1 MQLVLHTNT
10 LFIIEICLLIG
21 RCSDDVLTVSAQLD
35 QMIQLLQLEISSGN
49 NNSETRILDT
59 ILSDSDNIL
68 AQVNPHSKI
77 CYLTGIFV
85 FSDCWL
91 GQKSSMW

>member
-1 MQLVLHTNT
+1 MLHTNL
-10 LFIIEICLLIG
+10 LFIIESLLIG

-68 AQVNPHSKI
+68 AQVNHHFLKSLQ
-77 CYLTGIFV
+77 CNLTGIFL